1 MGAFDSG
8 VKRYIEATATVRV
21 FFPVSWR
28 DSTEIACKHCKF
40 FERAKQRCWL
50 TQDVVN
56 YPNNYVGSNCPLEPV
71 MEEELEPIEE

>member
-1 MGAFDSG
+1 MGSLDSG
-8 VKRYIEATATVRV
+8 VKRFIKTEATVQV

-28 DSTEIACKHCKF
+28 DSTEIACKHCRF

-56 YPNNYVGSNCPLEPV
+56 FPDQYVGSGCPLTIV
-71 MEEELEPIEE
+71 EENEGEENV